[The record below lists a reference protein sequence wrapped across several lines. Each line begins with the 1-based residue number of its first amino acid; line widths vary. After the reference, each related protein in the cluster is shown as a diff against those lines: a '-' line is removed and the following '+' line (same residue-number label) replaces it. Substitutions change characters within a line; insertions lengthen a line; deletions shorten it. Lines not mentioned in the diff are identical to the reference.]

1 MSLVIELSP
10 EVEERLQRESKRKGV
25 DAADLVR
32 EIVESALPD
41 QRARN
46 QRAVELLRQWSEEGD
61 EEEQRATLEAL
72 KEGLNASHSSYRTI
86 FP

>member
-10 EVEERLQRESKRKGV
+10 DVEKRLVEESRRKGV

-32 EIVESALPD
+32 EVIESAFPD

-46 QRAVELLRQWSEEGD
+46 QRAIELLQELREHGD
-61 EEEQRATLEAL
+61 GKEQRETLEAL
-72 KEGLNASHSSYRTI
+72 KEGLNASHSSNREI